1 MQQKLKHL
9 FTGKQKEKKKITTL
23 FKLKMSVFQGD
34 QYNYFK

>member
-9 FTGKQKEKKKITTL
+9 FTGKQKEKKITTL